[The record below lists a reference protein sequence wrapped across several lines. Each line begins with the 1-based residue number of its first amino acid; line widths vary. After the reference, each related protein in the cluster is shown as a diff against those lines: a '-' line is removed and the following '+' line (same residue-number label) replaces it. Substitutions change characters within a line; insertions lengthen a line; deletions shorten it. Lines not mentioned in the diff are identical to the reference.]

1 MGKRLNHQITIAYCA
16 PRNNINVR
24 LSRVGRGGAA
34 VLNRLDLPAFGCG
47 GAGAPNRLLGEGCLS
62 GASSLA
68 LLFGAQAE
76 GPPWGRIRAE
86 MVLGT
91 FAKTKVPRRAGAK
104 PRINNFQ
111 VKGKGGVTHL
121 NWATVQRAVN
131 R

>member
-1 MGKRLNHQITIAYCA
+1 MAKRFNHQITIAYCA

-91 FAKTKVPRRAGAK
+91 FAETKVPRRAG
-104 PRINNFQ
+104 
-111 VKGKGGVTHL
+111 GKTPH
-121 NWATVQRAVN
+121 N
-131 R
+131 